1 MTFSVSGISRGRY
14 NEVASNNNAGQGLL
28 RWLEISLLG
37 ITAVSFITLLLYY
50 YCTMRFIEDFIPALT
65 LLAVLGFWQGY
76 RFLLQRKYSRLIYG
90 FVSMGL
96 AAFTIVTGT
105 LLGVSS
111 YSDRFHYM
119 HASLFANLVRFFA
132 R

>member
-1 MTFSVSGISRGRY
+1 M
-14 NEVASNNNAGQGLL
+14 QGSELL

-76 RFLLQRKYSRLIYG
+76 RFLLQRKYPRFIYG
-90 FVSMGL
+90 FISMGL
-96 AAFTIVTGT
+96 AAYTIATGT
-105 LLGVSS
+105 LLGISS
-111 YSDRFHYM
+111 YSDRFRYM
-119 HASLFANLVRFFA
+119 HTSLFNTLVKFFA